1 MSLIRLLR
9 AIVRRWYIPAAALLA
24 AAFLVQSIA
33 SADGVFQAR
42 LRLVFLPPAA
52 VAADA
57 NALRESTPSLT
68 HFAALVQREYTGNE
82 AVPHFASVDAPLF
95 GSGLRSG
102 VMVQLPNAG
111 GQWSSD
117 FRDAALVVESIDP
130 SRAVAVERLHEAVA
144 EVQRIAEQRQSDAGV
159 TADMRIDVLISDQTS
174 GVRYA
179 QGSTLRATVAIA
191 LLAAAIGCSGA
202 VLLDRVLLRRSG
214 ASGRD
219 SGAAQHAHHAAHH

>member
-1 MSLIRLLR
+1 MPLTRLLR
-9 AIVRRWYIPAAALLA
+9 AIVRRWYVPAAAM
-24 AAFLVQSIA
+24 LVAVVLIQSIA
-33 SADGVFQAR
+33 GSDGVFQAR

-68 HFAALVQREYTGNE
+68 HFAALVQREFTGNAE
-82 AVPHFASVDAPLF
+82 VPHFASVDAPLV

-130 SRAVAVERLHEAVA
+130 SREVAVERLHDTVA
-144 EVQRIAEQRQSDAGV
+144 DLQRIAERRQADAGV
-159 TADMRIDVLISDQTS
+159 DADMRIEVLISDQTS

-179 QGSTLRATVAIA
+179 KGSTVRAAGAIG
-191 LLAAAIGCSGA
+191 LLAAAMGCSGA
-202 VLLDRVLLRRSG
+202 VLLDRALARRS
-214 ASGRD
+214 RTTD
-219 SGAAQHAHHAAHH
+219 RAAATPQRAHHTALH